1 MWRRRAASQD
11 AVEMIMAYHGAVP
24 DGPSSPLAMKTSCGP
39 ASLPEADETADEL
52 GGGGGRGTAATR
64 RS

>member
-1 MWRRRAASQD
+1 M
-11 AVEMIMAYHGAVP
+11 VMAYHGAAP

-52 GGGGGRGTAATR
+52 GGRGSSSSAATR
-64 RS
+64 VGAS